1 MGGELANAQWDT
13 KFAKVNEELA
23 LSKEMIVQLKEENQ
37 QLKEKLVMFEEQL
50 TELLAQQNMEK
61 IAQKRAVRFVK

>member
-1 MGGELANAQWDT
+1 MLIQR
-13 KFAKVNEELA
+13 L
-23 LSKEMIVQLKEENQ
+23 EMIVQLKEENQ

-50 TELLAQQNMEK
+50 TQLLAQQNMEK